1 MPHPWSSVF
10 HLSEKT
16 WSALALRFC
25 YGWRILGSGGNP
37 ETSGE
42 ILTMVIGT
50 VGVWANLGGMPAL
63 ETLAF
68 AKTVEKYGYT
78 TLWVP
83 EGGGGR
89 DPFAHAAYLL
99 SHTERLT
106 LATGIANIWI
116 RDPLAMCSAANTVA
130 ELAGGRFVLGI
141 GVSHQPTVADRGHSY
156 TKPYS
161 LMKEYLARLK
171 SAQYRGAA
179 PRQPVPIVIAA
190 LHPKMLELAA
200 RETRGTHPYFVP
212 PEHTAKVRAQIGPAP
227 WICVEQTAVFETDPS
242 EARTA
247 ARRFMSNYV
256 PRLPNYTN
264 NLRAL
269 GWQDADFADGCSDRL
284 VDAIVAWG
292 SVNKIRDR
300 VDAHFKAGATHVCL
314 QAIRVDGQPGPDTRA
329 LEALAPR

>member
-1 MPHPWSSVF
+1 M
-10 HLSEKT
+10 E
-16 WSALALRFC
+16 
-25 YGWRILGSGGNP
+25 N
-37 ETSGE
+37 
-42 ILTMVIGT
+42 GT
-50 VGVWANLGGMPAL
+50 VGVWANLSAIPAP

-68 AKTVEKYGYT
+68 AKTIQQRGYT
-78 TLWVP
+78 ALWMP

-89 DPFAHAAYLL
+89 DPFAHAAYIL

-130 ELAGGRFVLGI
+130 ELADGRFVLGI
-141 GVSHQPTVADRGHSY
+141 GVSHQPTVTDRGHTY

-161 LMKEYLARLK
+161 FMKEYVARLK
-171 SAQYRGAA
+171 QSMYRGVP

-200 RETRGTHPYFVP
+200 RETNGTHPYFVP
-212 PEHTAKVRAQIGPAP
+212 AEHTAKVRAQIGPTP
-227 WICVEQTAVFETDPS
+227 WICVEQTVVLETDAR
-242 EARTA
+242 EARAA
-247 ARRFMSNYV
+247 ARRFMTNYV

-269 GWQDADFADGCSDRL
+269 GWDDADFADGCSDRL

-292 SVNKIRDR
+292 GEHNIRER
-300 VDAHFKAGATHVCL
+300 INAHFRAGATHVCI
-314 QAIRVDGQPGPDTRA
+314 QAIRVDGRPGPDIHA
-329 LEALAPR
+329 LETLAPH

>member
-1 MPHPWSSVF
+1 M
-10 HLSEKT
+10 EN
-16 WSALALRFC
+16 R
-25 YGWRILGSGGNP
+25 
-37 ETSGE
+37 
-42 ILTMVIGT
+42 T
-50 VGVWANLGGMPAL
+50 VGVWANLGSMPAP

-68 AKTVEKYGYT
+68 AKTVEKYRYT

-89 DPFAHAAYLL
+89 DPFTHAAYLL

-116 RDPLAMCSAANTVA
+116 RDPLAMCSAANTIA

-141 GVSHQPTVADRGHSY
+141 GVSHQPTVRDRGHTY

-161 LMKEYLARLK
+161 FMKEYLGQLK
-171 SAQYRGAA
+171 SSMYRGV
-179 PRQPVPIVIAA
+179 PPKQEVPIVIAA

-200 RETRGTHPYFVP
+200 RETSGAHPYFVP
-212 PEHTAKVRAQIGPAP
+212 PEHTAKVRAQIGPDP
-227 WICVEQTAVFETDPS
+227 WICVEQTVVFESDPS
-242 EARTA
+242 NARAA

-269 GWQDADFADGCSDRL
+269 GWQDAEFADGGSDRL

-292 SVNKIRDR
+292 NENKIRDR
-300 VDAHFKAGATHVCL
+300 IDAHFKAGATHVCL
-314 QAIRVDGQPGPDTRA
+314 QAIRADGQAGPDIRA
-329 LEALAPR
+329 LEVLAPR

>member
-1 MPHPWSSVF
+1 M
-10 HLSEKT
+10 EN
-16 WSALALRFC
+16 R
-25 YGWRILGSGGNP
+25 
-37 ETSGE
+37 
-42 ILTMVIGT
+42 T
-50 VGVWANLGGMPAL
+50 VGVWANLGAIPAP

-68 AKTVEKYGYT
+68 AKTVEKRGYT

-99 SHTERLT
+99 SHTERLA

-130 ELAGGRFVLGI
+130 ELADERFILGI
-141 GVSHQPTVADRGHSY
+141 GVSHQPAVSDRGHTY
-156 TKPYS
+156 TRPYS
-161 LMKEYLARLK
+161 FMKGYVERLK
-171 SAQYRGAA
+171 SSMYRGVPPKQA
-179 PRQPVPIVIAA
+179 VPIVIAA

-200 RETRGTHPYFVP
+200 RETNGTHPYFVP
-212 PEHTAKVRAQIGPAP
+212 PEHTAKARAQIGPMP
-227 WICVEQTAVFETDPS
+227 WICVEQTVVLEKDVNK
-242 EARTA
+242 ARAA

-269 GWQDADFADGCSDRL
+269 GWQDAEFADGCSDRL

-292 SVNKIRDR
+292 DESKVRRRIDE
-300 VDAHFKAGATHVCL
+300 HFKAGATHVCI
-314 QAIRVDGQPGPDTRA
+314 QAVRADGQPGPDMRA
-329 LEALAPR
+329 LEAMAPR

>member
-1 MPHPWSSVF
+1 M
-10 HLSEKT
+10 E
-16 WSALALRFC
+16 
-25 YGWRILGSGGNP
+25 NQ
-37 ETSGE
+37 
-42 ILTMVIGT
+42 T
-50 VGVWANLGGMPAL
+50 VGVWANLGAMPAA
-63 ETLAF
+63 ETLAL
-68 AKTVEKYGYT
+68 AQAVEKCGYT
-78 TLWVP
+78 ALWVP

-99 SHTERLT
+99 CHTERLT

-130 ELAGGRFVLGI
+130 ELGGGRFVLGI
-141 GVSHQPTVADRGHSY
+141 GVSHQPTVKDRGHTY
-156 TKPYS
+156 LKPYS
-161 LMKEYLARLK
+161 FMKEYLARLK
-171 SAQYRGAA
+171 GSNYRGV
-179 PRQPVPIVIAA
+179 PPKEGVPIVIAA

-227 WICVEQTAVFETDPS
+227 WICVEQTVVLESDAS
-242 EARTA
+242 KARAA

-269 GWQDADFADGCSDRL
+269 GWYDAEFADGCSDRL

-292 SVNKIRDR
+292 TENRIRDR

-314 QAIRVDGQPGPDTRA
+314 QAIRVDGQAGPDTRA
-329 LEALAPR
+329 LEALSPR

>member
-1 MPHPWSSVF
+1 
-10 HLSEKT
+10 
-16 WSALALRFC
+16 
-25 YGWRILGSGGNP
+25 
-37 ETSGE
+37 
-42 ILTMVIGT
+42 
-50 VGVWANLGGMPAL
+50 MPAA

-68 AKTVEKYGYT
+68 AETVEKCCYT
-78 TLWVP
+78 ALWVP

-116 RDPLAMCSAANTVA
+116 RDPLAMCSAANTIA

-141 GVSHQPTVADRGHSY
+141 GVSHQPTVRDRGHTY
-156 TKPYS
+156 IKPYS
-161 LMKEYLARLK
+161 FMKEYLGQLK
-171 SAQYRGAA
+171 SSMYRGV
-179 PRQPVPIVIAA
+179 PPKQEVPIVIAA

-200 RETRGTHPYFVP
+200 RETSGTHPYFVP
-212 PEHTAKVRAQIGPAP
+212 PEHTAKVRAQIGPDP
-227 WICVEQTAVFETDPS
+227 WICVEQTVVFESDPS
-242 EARTA
+242 NARAA

-269 GWQDADFADGCSDRL
+269 GWQDAEFADGGSDRL

-292 SVNKIRDR
+292 NENKIRDR
-300 VDAHFKAGATHVCL
+300 IDAHFKAGATHVCL
-314 QAIRVDGQPGPDTRA
+314 QAIRADGQAGPDIRA

>member
-1 MPHPWSSVF
+1 M
-10 HLSEKT
+10 EN
-16 WSALALRFC
+16 R
-25 YGWRILGSGGNP
+25 
-37 ETSGE
+37 
-42 ILTMVIGT
+42 T
-50 VGVWANLGGMPAL
+50 VGVWANLGAMPAT
-63 ETLAF
+63 ETLTF
-68 AKTVEKYGYT
+68 AKAVEKYGYFA
-78 TLWVP
+78 LWVP

-99 SHTERLT
+99 SRTERLT
-106 LATGIANIWI
+106 FATGIANIWI

-130 ELAGGRFVLGI
+130 ELGAGRFVLGL
-141 GVSHQPTVADRGHSY
+141 GVSHQPTVADRGHTY
-156 TKPYS
+156 TRPYS
-161 LMKEYLARLK
+161 FMKEYLARLK
-171 SAQYRGAA
+171 NSNYRGV
-179 PRQPVPIVIAA
+179 PPKQEVPIVIAA
-190 LHPKMLELAA
+190 LFPKMLELAA

-227 WICVEQTAVFETDPS
+227 WICVEQTVVLETDTGK
-242 EARTA
+242 ARAA

-269 GWQDADFADGCSDRL
+269 GWHDTDFADGCSDRL

-292 SVNKIRDR
+292 NEIKIRDR

>member
-1 MPHPWSSVF
+1 M
-10 HLSEKT
+10 EN
-16 WSALALRFC
+16 R
-25 YGWRILGSGGNP
+25 
-37 ETSGE
+37 
-42 ILTMVIGT
+42 T
-50 VGVWANLGGMPAL
+50 VGVWANLGALPAP

-68 AKTVEKYGYT
+68 ARTVEKCGYT

-106 LATGIANIWI
+106 LATGIANVWI

-130 ELAGGRFVLGI
+130 EVGGGRFVLGI
-141 GVSHQPTVADRGHSY
+141 GVSHQPTVTDRGHTY
-156 TKPYS
+156 VRPYS
-161 LMKEYLARLK
+161 FMKEYLARLK
-171 SAQYRGAA
+171 NSMYRGV
-179 PRQPVPIVIAA
+179 PPKQPVPIIIAA

-200 RETRGTHPYFVP
+200 HETNGTHPYFVP
-212 PEHTAKVRAQIGPAP
+212 PEHTAKVRAQIGPAS
-227 WICVEQTAVFETDPS
+227 WICVEQTVVLETDAS
-242 EARTA
+242 KARAA

-269 GWQDADFADGCSDRL
+269 GWSDAEFADGCSERL

-292 SVNKIRDR
+292 NENKIRDR
-300 VDAHFKAGATHVCL
+300 IEEHFKAGATHVCI
-314 QAIRVDGQPGPDTRA
+314 QAIRTDGQAGPDTRA
-329 LEALAPR
+329 IEVLAPR

>member
-1 MPHPWSSVF
+1 M
-10 HLSEKT
+10 
-16 WSALALRFC
+16 
-25 YGWRILGSGGNP
+25 ND
-37 ETSGE
+37 
-42 ILTMVIGT
+42 GT
-50 VGVWANLGGMPAL
+50 VGVWANLSAIPAS

-68 AKTVEKYGYT
+68 ARTVERCGYSA
-78 TLWVP
+78 LWVP

-116 RDPLAMCSAANTVA
+116 RDPLAMYSAANTVA

-141 GVSHQPTVADRGHSY
+141 GVSHQPTVTDRGHTY
-156 TKPYS
+156 TRPYS
-161 LMKEYLARLK
+161 FMRDYLKRLK
-171 SAQYRGAA
+171 AATYRGV
-179 PRQPVPIVIAA
+179 PPKQSVPVVIAA

-200 RETRGTHPYFVP
+200 RETNGTHPYFVP
-212 PEHTAKVRAQIGPAP
+212 PEHTAKVRSQIGPGP
-227 WICVEQTAVFETDPS
+227 WICVEQTVIL
-242 EARTA
+242 EADATRARAA

-269 GWQDADFADGCSDRL
+269 GWRDAEFSAGCSDRL

-292 SVNKIRDR
+292 SENKIHER
-300 VDAHFKAGATHVCL
+300 VEAHFKAGATHVCL
-314 QAIRVDGQPGPDTRA
+314 QPIRVDGQPGPDVRA
-329 LEALAPR
+329 LEILSPR

>member
-1 MPHPWSSVF
+1 M
-10 HLSEKT
+10 EN
-16 WSALALRFC
+16 R
-25 YGWRILGSGGNP
+25 
-37 ETSGE
+37 
-42 ILTMVIGT
+42 T
-50 VGVWANLGGMPAL
+50 VGVWANLGAMPAA

-68 AKTVEKYGYT
+68 AETVEKCRYT
-78 TLWVP
+78 ALWVP

-116 RDPLAMCSAANTVA
+116 RDPLAMCSAANTIA

-141 GVSHQPTVADRGHSY
+141 GVSHQPTVRDRGHTY

-161 LMKEYLARLK
+161 FMKEYLGQLK
-171 SAQYRGAA
+171 SSMYRGV
-179 PRQPVPIVIAA
+179 PPKQEVPIVIAA

-200 RETRGTHPYFVP
+200 RETSGTHPYFVP
-212 PEHTAKVRAQIGPAP
+212 PEHTAKVRAQIGPDP
-227 WICVEQTAVFETDPS
+227 WICVEQTVVFESDPS
-242 EARTA
+242 NARAA

-269 GWQDADFADGCSDRL
+269 GWQDAEFADGGSDRL

-292 SVNKIRDR
+292 NENKIRDR
-300 VDAHFKAGATHVCL
+300 IDAHFKAGATHVCL
-314 QAIRVDGQPGPDTRA
+314 QAIRADGQAGPDIRA

>member
-1 MPHPWSSVF
+1 MDD
-10 HLSEKT
+10 
-16 WSALALRFC
+16 R
-25 YGWRILGSGGNP
+25 
-37 ETSGE
+37 
-42 ILTMVIGT
+42 T
-50 VGVWANLGGMPAL
+50 VGVWANFGAIPAP

-68 AKTVEKYGYT
+68 AKTMEKCGYT
-78 TLWVP
+78 ALWVP

-130 ELAGGRFVLGI
+130 ELAAGRFVLGI
-141 GVSHQPTVADRGHSY
+141 GVSHQPTVKDRGQTY
-156 TKPYS
+156 TRPYS
-161 LMKEYLARLK
+161 FMKEYLARLK
-171 SAQYRGAA
+171 NSLYRGV
-179 PRQPVPIVIAA
+179 PPQQPVPIVIAA

-200 RETRGTHPYFVP
+200 RETSGTHPYFVP
-212 PEHTAKVRAQIGPAP
+212 PQHTAKVRAQIGPIP
-227 WICVEQTAVFETDPS
+227 WICVEQTVVLETDANK
-242 EARTA
+242 ARAA
-247 ARRFMSNYV
+247 ARRFMTNYV

-269 GWQDADFADGCSDRL
+269 GWRDEEFANGCSDRL

-292 SVNKIRDR
+292 SENKIRDR
-300 VDAHFKAGATHVCL
+300 VDEHFKAGATHVCL
-314 QAIRVDGQPGPDTRA
+314 QAIRLDGQPGPDTRA